1 MIQAFEKARA
11 FIYRNARPLDLAR
24 FQYHLEDG
32 DKAAVMRAL
41 SYYQNEDG
49 GFGHG
54 VEADCWNPHS
64 ITIHVGTA
72 CRIILDIDFD
82 DADHPVIQGLLRWCE
97 SGALF
102 NGHTWALDVP
112 SNNDYPHAP
121 WWHTDSKSACR
132 TDYNETARIAGFI
145 IRYAE
150 RDSGAFRLG
159 LRIIQE
165 AIAAIPPDGISDMHT
180 CSCYVIMAEQLARDQ
195 AIDLFP
201 YDALREKLHR
211 SVDRLIEKDP
221 AKWNAYVCRPSFFL
235 SSRDSE
241 FYPEH
246 QAAAEAECDFIL
258 QNQQEDGS
266 WPITWAWGAYPEEWA
281 VSKNWWKSHL
291 IIQNLLYL
299 KGFGRL

>member
-1 MIQAFEKARA
+1 
-11 FIYRNARPLDLAR
+11 
-24 FQYHLEDG
+24 
-32 DKAAVMRAL
+32 
-41 SYYQNEDG
+41 
-49 GFGHG
+49 
-54 VEADCWNPHS
+54 
-64 ITIHVGTA
+64 
-72 CRIILDIDFD
+72 
-82 DADHPVIQGLLRWCE
+82 
-97 SGALF
+97 
-102 NGHTWALDVP
+102 
-112 SNNDYPHAP
+112 
-121 WWHTDSKSACR
+121 
-132 TDYNETARIAGFI
+132 
-145 IRYAE
+145 
-150 RDSGAFRLG
+150 
-159 LRIIQE
+159 
-165 AIAAIPPDGISDMHT
+165 MHT

-281 VSKNWWKSHL
+281 VSKNWWRVLVGYEGGDAH
-291 IIQNLLYL
+291 
-299 KGFGRL
+299 GH